1 MDGLV
6 YSALLLCVVFPY
18 CHAQLLPDN
27 LFRFL
32 GHADEYRPQN
42 EKANPF
48 AIPTPPPHDKK
59 ALTARYVL
67 HVSDWG
73 SVATISTQR
82 GIAGLPYANVFSI
95 SDGILGNFSGGVPFF
110 YMTPMDVSA
119 KDIADNPSV
128 TLVVSEAQSDLCRK
142 SSLDPE
148 SPVCARVMLTGHI
161 EKLTEGDEIARARHL
176 LFARHPAMASWPKTH
191 RWFFSKLNI
200 KRIQLLD
207 FYGGITDVPLKE
219 YFHAQLYPPA

>member
-1 MDGLV
+1 MG
-6 YSALLLCVVFPY
+6 
-18 CHAQLLPDN
+18 
-27 LFRFL
+27 
-32 GHADEYRPQN
+32 EYRPKI
-42 EKANPF
+42 EKANSF
-48 AIPTPPPHDKK
+48 AIPTPPPHERK

-73 SVATISTQR
+73 SVATISTQH
-82 GIAGLPYANVFSI
+82 GIAGVPY
-95 SDGILGNFSGGVPFF
+95 F

-142 SSLDPE
+142 SGLDPE

-161 EKLTEGDEIARARHL
+161 EKLRDGDEIVRARHL
-176 LFARHPAMASWPKTH
+176 LFARHPAMASWPKGH

-207 FYGGITDVPLKE
+207 FYGGITNVPLKD
-219 YFHAQLYPPA
+219 YFDAELYPV

>member
-1 MDGLV
+1 MDGFV
-6 YSALLLCVVFPY
+6 YSVLLLGVIFPR

-32 GHADEYRPQN
+32 GPDYEFRPKI
-42 EKANPF
+42 EKANSF
-48 AIPTPPPHDKK
+48 AIPTPPPHERK

-73 SVATISTQR
+73 SVATISTQH

-95 SDGILGNFSGGVPFF
+95 SDGIVGNFSGGVPYF

-142 SSLDPE
+142 SGLDPE

-161 EKLTEGDEIARARHL
+161 EKLRDGDEIVRARHL
-176 LFARHPAMASWPKTH
+176 LFARHPAMASWPKAH

-207 FYGGITDVPLKE
+207 FYGGITNVPLKD
-219 YFHAQLYPPA
+219 YFDAELYPV